1 MAEKKCLM
9 HKAEIISIGS
19 ELLSGKT
26 IDTTSTFISRK
37 LDRIGIVA
45 VHKATIPDQHA
56 DIVKALKQSLN
67 RSSVIIITGGL
78 GPTKDDITRKAVA
91 KALGLNLKH
100 YPQVEASIRQF
111 YKKLK
116 KKMPRLTLNQAFLPE
131 KSKPLKNSWG
141 TAPGIFIERQVA
153 ATGWSF
159 PSEVVN
165 KKTSELAIRR
175 CKKQKLTVPEK
186 KKVLRGN
193 SIKKKMLFMLPG
205 VPYET
210 TNMFTHRVLPILA
223 SELGKSALNSIGINI
238 FGIGESTIQEKLEKF
253 LFSKDIK
260 ISYLPETG
268 GVKLI
273 LTGDVPKKKLQV
285 YSRKIQRLFKNNVFS
300 TGQVTLEEALGKIF
314 KQKKVQLAI
323 AESCTGGS
331 LGSRVVNVSGA
342 SSYFAGGVI
351 AYSNK
356 VKTKLLGVSS
366 AQIKKYGAVSL
377 PVAKAMAQGVAKEFS
392 CECGIGITGVA
403 GPTGGTRQK
412 PIGYVCIASCC
423 REKIITEPF
432 QFYGDRS
439 FIRNRAA
446 STALFQML
454 SLLKKN

>member
-1 MAEKKCLM
+1 M
-9 HKAEIISIGS
+9 HKAEIISIGN

-37 LDRIGIVA
+37 LGRIGVVA

-56 DIVKALKQSLN
+56 DIIKAVKQSLN
-67 RSSVIIITGGL
+67 RSSVLFITGGL
-78 GPTKDDITRKAVA
+78 GPTKDDITKRAVA
-91 KALGLNLKH
+91 RVFGLKMKH

-111 YKKLK
+111 YKKLH
-116 KKMPRLTLNQAFLPE
+116 KKMPRLILNQAFLPE

-141 TAPGIFIERQVA
+141 TAPGIYIKRQ
-153 ATGWSF
+153 
-159 PSEVVN
+159 
-165 KKTSELAIRR
+165 
-175 CKKQKLTVPEK
+175 
-186 KKVLRGN
+186 KVLRDN

-205 VPYET
+205 VPHET

-223 SELGKSALNSIGINI
+223 GELGKSTLNSVGINI

-253 LFSKDIK
+253 QFSKDIK

-300 TGQVTLEEALGKIF
+300 TGKVTLEEALGKIL

-323 AESCTGGS
+323 AESCTGGL
-331 LGSRVVNVSGA
+331 LGSRVVSVSGA
-342 SSYFAGGVI
+342 SSYFAGGII

-366 AQIKKYGAVSL
+366 ALLKKYGAVSL
-377 PVAKAMAQGVAKEFS
+377 PVAKAMAQGAAKEFS

-403 GPTGGTRQK
+403 GPTGSTRQK

-423 REKIITEPF
+423 REKIITESF

-446 STALFQML
+446 ATALFQMF